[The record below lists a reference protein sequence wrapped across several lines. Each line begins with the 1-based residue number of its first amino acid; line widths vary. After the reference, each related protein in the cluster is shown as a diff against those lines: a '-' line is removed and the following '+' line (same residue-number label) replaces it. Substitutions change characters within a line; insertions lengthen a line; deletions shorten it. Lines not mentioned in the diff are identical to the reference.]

1 MSQQIHLRSMN
12 MEETERDELYKETEM
27 AKTFNLQE
35 AEKHVFRQAIFE
47 DGIWEIFLGSTF
59 FLMSFY
65 ALTREFLGPVI
76 NAILILGVIFA
87 LVGLAWLTKKYLVLP
102 RVGMV
107 KFGKRTVRKIKTANL
122 ITWGLVILTFALMI
136 VGSKTILQEPVWQKL
151 PQWVSDFDVDLVFAL
166 IIIAF
171 FGAIAYSMGVPRFYV
186 HGTLIGVANFI
197 SAVMQVYYGSLFQW
211 PVALAGFLIMAVGI
225 YILSIFLKEHPIP
238 KEIENA

>member
-1 MSQQIHLRSMN
+1 MN
-12 MEETERDELYKETEM
+12 VEETKRDELYKETDM

-35 AEKHVFRQAIFE
+35 AEKRVFRLATFE

-87 LVGLAWLTKKYLVLP
+87 LVGLAWFAKKALVLP

-107 KFGKRTVRKIKTANL
+107 KFGKRTVRKIRTANL

-136 VGSKTILQEPVWQKL
+136 MGSKNILQEPVWQKL
-151 PQWVSDFDVDLVFAL
+151 PQWVSDFDVDLFFAL

-171 FGAIAYSMGVPRFYV
+171 FGVIAYSMDVPRFYI
-186 HGTLIGVANFI
+186 HGTLIGIANFT
-197 SAVMQVYYGSLFQW
+197 SAVMHVYYEVLYQW
-211 PVALAGFLIMAVGI
+211 PVALAGSWIIAAGI
-225 YILSIFLKEHPIP
+225 YILLKFLKKYPIP